1 MNNKIKPLT
10 LIVGSSSDIS
20 VELIKNLEV
29 NNKLLIITRNNLII
43 NNNNNIVI
51 VHDLQKKAITADII
65 NEKLADEY
73 YIKNVIYTSSYQ
85 AGRKNLTDL
94 NDQEILDSFK
104 VNVINLMILVKEILK
119 FRPNLPGSFIFFG
132 SQATIFGGDRI
143 SAYAASKGAIETF
156 TKSLS
161 KEVGNYGLRVNCI
174 SIGTVKTKQLL
185 KDNFDEEKVIKTI
198 PLNRLGLPMDVVNLS
213 QWLLSDLS
221 SYMTGTIIP
230 LAGGR

>member
-1 MNNKIKPLT
+1 MKNKIKPLT

-29 NNKLLIITRNNLII
+29 NNKLLIITRNNITF
-43 NNNNNIVI
+43 NDNNIVI

-65 NEKLADEY
+65 NNKLTDEY
-73 YIKNVIYTSSYQ
+73 YIKNLIYTSSYQ
-85 AGRKNLTDL
+85 AGRKKLTDL
-94 NDQEILDSFK
+94 NNQEIIDSFN
-104 VNVINLMILVKEILK
+104 VNVINLMILVKEIIK

-143 SAYAASKGAIETF
+143 SAYAASKGAIEIF

-198 PLNRLGLPMDVVNLS
+198 PLNRLGLPMDVLNLS

>member
-1 MNNKIKPLT
+1 MKNKIKPLT

-29 NNKLLIITRNNLII
+29 NNKLLIITRNNITS
-43 NNNNNIVI
+43 NDNNIVI
-51 VHDLQKKAITADII
+51 VHDLQKNPITADII
-65 NEKLADEY
+65 NNKLTDEY
-73 YIKNVIYTSSYQ
+73 YIKNLIYTSSYQ
-85 AGRKNLTDL
+85 VGRKKLTDL
-94 NDQEILDSFK
+94 NNQEILDSFN
-104 VNVINLMILVKEILK
+104 VNVINLMILVKEIIK

-143 SAYAASKGAIETF
+143 SAYAASKGAIEIF

>member
-29 NNKLLIITRNNLII
+29 NNKLLIITRNNITFND
-43 NNNNNIVI
+43 NNLVI

-85 AGRKNLTDL
+85 AGRKKLTDL
-94 NDQEILDSFK
+94 NNQEILDSFN
-104 VNVINLMILVKEILK
+104 VNIINLMILVKEIIK

-143 SAYAASKGAIETF
+143 SAYAASKGAIEIF

-185 KDNFDEEKVIKTI
+185 KDNFDEEKVIKSI
-198 PLNRLGLPMDVVNLS
+198 PLNRLGLPKDVVNLT

-221 SYMTGTIIP
+221 SYMTGSILP

>member
-1 MNNKIKPLT
+1 MKNKIKPLT

-20 VELIKNLEV
+20 VELIKNLEA
-29 NNKLLIITRNNLII
+29 NNKLLIITRNNITV
-43 NNNNNIVI
+43 NDNNILI
-51 VHDLQKKAITADII
+51 LHDLQKKAITADII
-65 NEKLADEY
+65 NNKLTDEY
-73 YIKNVIYTSSYQ
+73 YIKNLIYTSSYQ
-85 AGRKNLTDL
+85 AGRKKLTDL
-94 NDQEILDSFK
+94 NNQEILDSFN
-104 VNVINLMILVKEILK
+104 VNIINLMILVKEIIK

-143 SAYAASKGAIETF
+143 SAYAASKGAIEIF

>member
-29 NNKLLIITRNNLII
+29 NNKLLIITRNNITFND
-43 NNNNNIVI
+43 NNLVI

-65 NEKLADEY
+65 NEKLTDEY

-85 AGRKNLTDL
+85 AGRKKLTDL
-94 NDQEILDSFK
+94 NNQEILDSFN
-104 VNVINLMILVKEILK
+104 VNIINLMILVKEIIK

-143 SAYAASKGAIETF
+143 SAYAASKGAIEIF

-185 KDNFDEEKVIKTI
+185 KDNFNEEKVIKTI

-221 SYMTGTIIP
+221 SYMTGSIIP

>member
-1 MNNKIKPLT
+1 MKNKIKPLT

-29 NNKLLIITRNNLII
+29 NNKLLIITRNNITF
-43 NNNNNIVI
+43 NDNNIVI
-51 VHDLQKKAITADII
+51 VHDLQKNAITADII
-65 NEKLADEY
+65 NNKLTDEY
-73 YIKNVIYTSSYQ
+73 YIKNLIYTSSYQ
-85 AGRKNLTDL
+85 AGRKKLTDL
-94 NDQEILDSFK
+94 NNQEILDSFN

-132 SQATIFGGDRI
+132 SQATIYGGDRI
-143 SAYAASKGAIETF
+143 SAYAASKGAIEIF

-221 SYMTGTIIP
+221 SYITGTIIP

>member
-1 MNNKIKPLT
+1 MKNKIKPLT

-20 VELIKNLEV
+20 VGLIKNLEV
-29 NNKLLIITRNNLII
+29 NNKLLIITRNNITS
-43 NNNNNIVI
+43 NDNNIVI
-51 VHDLQKKAITADII
+51 VHDLQKNPMTADII
-65 NEKLADEY
+65 NNILTDEY
-73 YIKNVIYTSSYQ
+73 YIKNLIYTSSYQ
-85 AGRKNLTDL
+85 AGSKKLKDL
-94 NDQEILDSFK
+94 NNQEILDSFN
-104 VNVINLMILVKEILK
+104 VNVINLMILVKEIIK

-143 SAYAASKGAIETF
+143 SAYAASKGAIEIF

-221 SYMTGTIIP
+221 SYITGTIIP

>member
-29 NNKLLIITRNNLII
+29 NNKLLIVTRNNITL
-43 NNNNNIVI
+43 NNNNLLI

-85 AGRKNLTDL
+85 AGRKKLTDL
-94 NDQEILDSFK
+94 NNQEIVDSFN
-104 VNVINLMILVKEILK
+104 VNVINLMILVKEIIK

-143 SAYAASKGAIETF
+143 SAYAASKGAIEIF

-185 KDNFDEEKVIKTI
+185 IHNFDEEKVIKTI

-221 SYMTGTIIP
+221 SYMTGSIIS

>member
-1 MNNKIKPLT
+1 MNKIKPLT
-10 LIVGSSSDIS
+10 LIVGSSSDIC

-29 NNKLLIITRNNLII
+29 NNKLLIITRTNITVND
-43 NNNNNIVI
+43 NNIVI
-51 VHDLQKKAITADII
+51 VHDLQKNAITADII
-65 NEKLADEY
+65 NNKLTDEY
-73 YIKNVIYTSSYQ
+73 YIKNLIYTSSYQ
-85 AGRKNLTDL
+85 AGRKKLTDL
-94 NDQEILDSFK
+94 NNQEILDSFN
-104 VNVINLMILVKEILK
+104 VNVINLMILVKEIIK

-143 SAYAASKGAIETF
+143 SAYAASKGAIEIF

-221 SYMTGTIIP
+221 SYITGTIIP

>member
-1 MNNKIKPLT
+1 MKNKIKPLT

-20 VELIKNLEV
+20 IELIKNLEV
-29 NNKLLIITRNNLII
+29 NNKLLIITRNNITS
-43 NNNNNIVI
+43 NDNNIVI
-51 VHDLQKKAITADII
+51 VHDLQQNAITADII
-65 NEKLADEY
+65 NNKLTDQY
-73 YIKNVIYTSSYQ
+73 YIKNLIYTSSYQ
-85 AGRKNLTDL
+85 AGRKKLTDF
-94 NDQEILDSFK
+94 NNQEILDSFN
-104 VNVINLMILVKEILK
+104 VNIINLMILVKEIIK

-143 SAYAASKGAIETF
+143 SAYAASKGAIEIF

-198 PLNRLGLPMDVVNLS
+198 PLHRLGLPMDVVNLS

>member
-1 MNNKIKPLT
+1 MMNKIKPLT

-20 VELIKNLEV
+20 LELIKNLGV
-29 NNKLLIITRNNLII
+29 NNKLLIITRNNITV
-43 NNNNNIVI
+43 NDNNIVI
-51 VHDLQKKAITADII
+51 VHDLQKNAITADII
-65 NEKLADEY
+65 NNKLTDKY
-73 YIKNVIYTSSYQ
+73 FIKNLIYTSSYQ
-85 AGRKNLTDL
+85 AGRKKLTDL
-94 NDQEILDSFK
+94 NNQEILDSFN
-104 VNVINLMILVKEILK
+104 VNVINLMILVKEIIK

-143 SAYAASKGAIETF
+143 SAYAASKGAIEIF

>member
-29 NNKLLIITRNNLII
+29 NNKLLIITRNNITF
-43 NNNNNIVI
+43 NNNNLVI

-85 AGRKNLTDL
+85 AGRKKLTDL
-94 NDQEILDSFK
+94 NNQEIVDSFN
-104 VNVINLMILVKEILK
+104 VNVINLMILVKEIIK

-143 SAYAASKGAIETF
+143 SAYAASKGAIEIF

-185 KDNFDEEKVIKTI
+185 IHNFDEEKVIKTI

-221 SYMTGTIIP
+221 SYMTGSIIS

>member
-1 MNNKIKPLT
+1 MMNKIKPLT
-10 LIVGSSSDIS
+10 LIVGSSSDIC

-29 NNKLLIITRNNLII
+29 NNKLLIITRTNITVND
-43 NNNNNIVI
+43 NNIVI
-51 VHDLQKKAITADII
+51 VHDLQKNAITADII
-65 NEKLADEY
+65 NNKLTDEY
-73 YIKNVIYTSSYQ
+73 YIKNLIYTSSYQ
-85 AGRKNLTDL
+85 AGRKKLTDL
-94 NDQEILDSFK
+94 NNQEILDSFN
-104 VNVINLMILVKEILK
+104 VNVINLMILVKEIIK

-143 SAYAASKGAIETF
+143 SAYAASKGAIEIF

-221 SYMTGTIIP
+221 SYITGTIIP

>member
-1 MNNKIKPLT
+1 MKNKIKPLT

-20 VELIKNLEV
+20 VGLIKNLEV
-29 NNKLLIITRNNLII
+29 NNKLLIITRNNITS
-43 NNNNNIVI
+43 NDNNIVI
-51 VHDLQKKAITADII
+51 VHDLQKNPMTADII
-65 NEKLADEY
+65 NNILTDEY
-73 YIKNVIYTSSYQ
+73 YIKNLIYTSSYQ
-85 AGRKNLTDL
+85 AGRKKLTDL
-94 NDQEILDSFK
+94 NNQEILDSFN
-104 VNVINLMILVKEILK
+104 VNVINLMILVKEIIK
-119 FRPNLPGSFIFFG
+119 YRPNLPGSFIFFG

-143 SAYAASKGAIETF
+143 SAYAASKGAIEIF

-221 SYMTGTIIP
+221 SYITGTIIP

>member
-1 MNNKIKPLT
+1 MMNKIKPLT

-20 VELIKNLEV
+20 AELIKNLEV
-29 NNKLLIITRNNLII
+29 NNKLLIITRNNITV
-43 NNNNNIVI
+43 NDNTIVI
-51 VHDLQKKAITADII
+51 VHDLLKNAITADII
-65 NEKLADEY
+65 NNKLTDEY
-73 YIKNVIYTSSYQ
+73 YIKNLIYTSSYQ
-85 AGRKNLTDL
+85 AGRKKLTDL
-94 NDQEILDSFK
+94 NNQEILDSFN
-104 VNVINLMILVKEILK
+104 VNIINLIILVKEIIK

-132 SQATIFGGDRI
+132 SQATIVGGDRI
-143 SAYAASKGAIETF
+143 SAYAASKGAIEIF

-221 SYMTGTIIP
+221 SYITGTIIP

>member
-29 NNKLLIITRNNLII
+29 NNKLLIITRNKITF
-43 NNNNNIVI
+43 NNNNLLI

-85 AGRKNLTDL
+85 AGRKKLTDL
-94 NDQEILDSFK
+94 NNQEILDSFN
-104 VNVINLMILVKEILK
+104 VNIINLMILVKEIIK

-143 SAYAASKGAIETF
+143 SAYAASKGAIEIF

-185 KDNFDEEKVIKTI
+185 IHNFDEEKVIKTI

-221 SYMTGTIIP
+221 SYMTGSIIS

>member
-1 MNNKIKPLT
+1 MKNKIKPLT

-20 VELIKNLEV
+20 VGLIKNLEV
-29 NNKLLIITRNNLII
+29 NNKLLIITRNNITS
-43 NNNNNIVI
+43 NDNNIVI
-51 VHDLQKKAITADII
+51 VHDLQKNPMTADII
-65 NEKLADEY
+65 NNKLTDEY
-73 YIKNVIYTSSYQ
+73 YIKNLIYTSSYQ
-85 AGRKNLTDL
+85 AGRKKLTDL
-94 NDQEILDSFK
+94 NNQEILDSFN
-104 VNVINLMILVKEILK
+104 VNVINLMILVKEIIK

-143 SAYAASKGAIETF
+143 SAYAASKGAIEIF

-213 QWLLSDLS
+213 QWLISDLS
-221 SYMTGTIIP
+221 SYITGTIIP